1 MKRKLIFGLL
11 VFVIS
16 ALSLLQIGC
25 SNKKTSDKSSSN
37 TEVNN
42 ESSQSSYDCPH
53 CNGSGQRQNGVTGEY
68 GKCNTCSGTGKLT
81 KEQYD
86 RTSK

>member
-1 MKRKLIFGLL
+1 MKRKLLL
-11 VFVIS
+11 GSMILAVS
-16 ALSLLQIGC
+16 CLSLFQVGC
-25 SNKKTSDKSSSN
+25 SNKKTSDKSSSD
-37 TEVNN
+37 TEVSS
-42 ESSQSSYDCPH
+42 ESNQSSYDCPH
-53 CNGSGQRQNGVTGEY
+53 CNGTGQRKNGVTGEY